1 MWKKKEQEEKG
12 LENHVV
18 HPINQPAYVEALAV
32 VLCSLRAGF
41 ALWSSPDTVLI
52 IDEILVA

>member
-1 MWKKKEQEEKG
+1 MWNKKEEEKG

-18 HPINQPAYVEALAV
+18 HPINQPACVEALAV
-32 VLCSLRAGF
+32 VLCSLLAGF